1 MHISSSF
8 TLAVHLFMCLRMKI
22 VKFIPLCL
30 DKRENHNI
38 VIRYSRNELSR
49 TFYQKN
55 KQQYYLLHY
64 ACCVC
69 HLAV

>member
-38 VIRYSRNELSR
+38 VIRYSLCYSV
-49 TFYQKN
+49 Y
-55 KQQYYLLHY
+55 
-64 ACCVC
+64 V
-69 HLAV
+69 